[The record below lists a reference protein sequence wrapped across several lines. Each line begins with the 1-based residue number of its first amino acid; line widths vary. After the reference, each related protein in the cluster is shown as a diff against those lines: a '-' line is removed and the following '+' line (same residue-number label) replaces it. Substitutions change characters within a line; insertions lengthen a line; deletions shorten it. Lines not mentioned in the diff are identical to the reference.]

1 MKYTLT
7 ITNRDFSMERFM
19 YEELEEARAAIVE
32 KVYKPIQEFIKDFNH
47 TPVLK
52 IVKIGR
58 KKKLYVHQLP
68 YDIIRGADYRA
79 LVITDTDEFILGGV
93 IMETDRI
100 EKLLL
105 DNSYYADIKFIED
118 EEDED

>member
-19 YEELEEARAAIVE
+19 YEELEDARAAIVE

-52 IVKIGR
+52 VVKIGR
-58 KKKLYVHQLP
+58 KKKLYIHQFP

-79 LVITDTDEFILGGV
+79 LVITDTDEFIIGGV